1 MRQPP
6 RVYGMT
12 LNKFIFNAN
21 HVKGTNDLR
30 HLPDT
35 IVKVTKEL
43 TSLCGLMTSVTGFP
57 WISAKTWSE
66 AMACSLTQVLGLV
79 T

>member
-1 MRQPP
+1 MQ
-6 RVYGMT
+6 
-12 LNKFIFNAN
+12 IFSKAPTTFDTFLIPLLKLQNA
-21 HVKGTNDLR
+21 K
-30 HLPDT
+30 
-35 IVKVTKEL
+35 KL